1 MASQWY
7 YKRIVEGREA
17 EEQGPFTSPQF
28 SRLAA
33 NGTLLPTDLVRRN
46 ESRWVRATKVRGLF
60 RTETAET
67 TSPSVSDS
75 VSPSFGESSNSSSSE
90 SVSPSAGEPP
100 PPSIGDTVSQSIGES
115 LSPLLRDTLSE
126 LLVGTVSVSDSP
138 VADSGRVADDNS
150 EDSATDVEPAS
161 AGRRRIKMG
170 SRLGNYRILK
180 LLGRGGVGV
189 VLKAEHVRM
198 KRPVALKVLR
208 SRVMRSRRGLQ
219 RFQQEVRAAGR
230 LIHPNIV
237 TAYDADEV
245 DGLHFLVMEFIDGS
259 NLSRHVR
266 KRGPLPLLE
275 SLDYMIQAA
284 NGLDYAHH
292 EGIIHRDIKPSNLL
306 VDPHGTIKI
315 LDLGF
320 ASIQNPEGEGA
331 TAAVTQQNQLLGTFD
346 YMSPEQAED
355 PRSVDLRADI
365 YSLGCTL
372 YRILTGELPYPGETT
387 LHKILAHRDQPIPQ
401 IRAHRPEVPTDL
413 DAILAR
419 MLAKNRDDRP
429 QSMLEVGDELTRI
442 FELVKSVTP

>member
-7 YKRIVEGREA
+7 YKRIVEGREPQ
-17 EEQGPFTSPQF
+17 ELGPFTSPQF

-33 NGTLLPTDLVRRN
+33 NGTVLPTDLVRRN
-46 ESRWVRATKVRGLF
+46 ESRWVLATKVRGLF
-60 RTETAET
+60 GPVPGESF
-67 TSPSVSDS
+67 SPSVSDS
-75 VSPSFGESSNSSSSE
+75 A
-90 SVSPSAGEPP
+90 SPSASESASPSAEESP
-100 PPSIGDTVSQSIGES
+100 PPSISDTVSQALGES
-115 LSPLLRDTLSE
+115 LSPLLSDTLGESV
-126 LLVGTVSVSDSP
+126 VGTVSISESP
-138 VADSGRVADDNS
+138 VADVGDAGENPGNSTAD
-150 EDSATDVEPAS
+150 EDPA
-161 AGRRRIKMG
+161 AERRRIKMG
-170 SRLGNYRILK
+170 SRLGNYRILR

-198 KRPVALKVLR
+198 KRAVAVKVLR

-230 LIHPNIV
+230 LTHPNIV

-245 DGLHFLVMEFIDGS
+245 DGLHFLVMEFVDGS

-266 KRGPLPLLE
+266 KRGPLPVLE
-275 SLDYMIQAA
+275 ALDYMIQTAS
-284 NGLDYAHH
+284 GLDYAHR

-320 ASIQNPEGEGA
+320 ASIQNPEGDGA
-331 TAAVTQQNQLLGTFD
+331 TAAVTQRNQLLGTFD

-372 YRILTGELPYPGETT
+372 YRLLTGELPYPGETT
-387 LHKILAHRDQPIPQ
+387 LHKILAHRDQPIPK
-401 IRAHRPEVPTDL
+401 ISAHRPEVPPEL
-413 DAILAR
+413 DAFLER
-419 MLAKNRDDRP
+419 MLAKKREDRP
-429 QSMLEVGDELTRI
+429 QSMSEVGDELTRI
-442 FELVKSVTP
+442 FDMLKPITP